1 LRMIEVGGDQVYQI
15 ASGLLARARGWEL

>member
-1 LRMIEVGGDQVYQI
+1 MIEVGGDQVYQI